1 MGAIR
6 LGWLAAAVTVSLVA
20 TLAPGRAAADV
31 KEWTIGV
38 APIYALTYVDARNP
52 SGGGAA
58 LDVGFG
64 ISEALSLHASG
75 FASWHPVSSTKTST
89 AGTIGVFGAM
99 VGLTYTI
106 DVIRIV
112 PYFDV
117 GIGVLGLRGDGGFG
131 SGAAANKVADGS
143 TAFGVEIGFGADYLL
158 NRHVAIGLVARYHA
172 FVTDITRVPVYL
184 YVGPRLSFH
193 FGG

>member
-1 MGAIR
+1 M
-6 LGWLAAAVTVSLVA
+6 
-20 TLAPGRAAADV
+20 AP
-31 KEWTIGV
+31 T
-38 APIYALTYVDARNP
+38 YALTYVDARNP
-52 SGGGAA
+52 SGGGGA
-58 LDVGFG
+58 LDIGFG

-75 FASWHPVSSTKTST
+75 FVSWHPVSATKTNT
-89 AGTIGVFGAM
+89 AGTVGVFGAM

-112 PYFDV
+112 PYFDLGV
-117 GIGVLGLRGDGGFG
+117 GVLGLRGDGGFG
-131 SGAAANKVADGS
+131 SSAAANKVVDSS

-158 NRHVAIGLVARYHA
+158 NRHLALGVVVRYHA
-172 FVTDITRVPVYL
+172 FVTDITRIPVYL